1 MLQTMRDNAQGMIA
15 KVIVGF
21 IIIVFALWGVESIV
35 SLGTGPE
42 ATATVGDIEI
52 TEADI
57 SRVVEQQKNNLRRQF
72 GDQYDEN
79 LFNEKFLRDSA
90 IEQLIEQNL
99 ALVQADEM
107 GLYASPREIDE
118 SIVTIPAFQQ
128 DGKFSRDQFQ
138 TVLRMNGMSPMGFRQ
153 VLGDEI
159 KTRQAQAAFVLSSME
174 TPVSVKLSE
183 ALNNELRTFSY
194 SEILAKDLESGIEV
208 SEEDIQ
214 AAYEA
219 SKDRYKTPEQVS
231 LNYVELKRSDLAAD
245 ETVSEEELQQAYDD
259 YKAQEAS
266 KEQRSA
272 SHILIVTNDDRSDE
286 EAKALADEVYQKIEN
301 GGDFAE
307 LAKEYSDDIASANN
321 GGSLGLTPKGSF
333 VPEFDDAL
341 YSLPKGEVSK
351 PVQTEFGYHI
361 IRTDDI
367 VAPQIKAL
375 ADIKDELSENIKLA
389 KAEAVYAERLQ
400 ELSNLAFSGET
411 IDAVAESIGLQP
423 QSTELF
429 SRQQGVGVAENEAV
443 RQAAFSDEV
452 MLDKQMS
459 DVIETEEG
467 ALVVSVKDHVD
478 ASVLP
483 LDVVRAQVE
492 QSLLRERAVAKAQEV
507 AEAVAAGNQEAE
519 WTQVSATYTQSTEAP
534 RAAQQKV
541 FSLLEGKTAAV
552 QSPGG
557 YTVVKLDSVD
567 GRDWKE
573 MAVSDEATETGRAD
587 NSRAAM
593 ASYQSWARSAI
604 KVERSGS

>member
-1 MLQTMRDNAQGMIA
+1 
-15 KVIVGF
+15 
-21 IIIVFALWGVESIV
+21 
-35 SLGTGPE
+35 
-42 ATATVGDIEI
+42 
-52 TEADI
+52 
-57 SRVVEQQKNNLRRQF
+57 
-72 GDQYDEN
+72 
-79 LFNEKFLRDSA
+79 
-90 IEQLIEQNL
+90 
-99 ALVQADEM
+99 M
-107 GLYASPREIDE
+107 G
-118 SIVTIPAFQQ
+118 
-128 DGKFSRDQFQ
+128 
-138 TVLRMNGMSPMGFRQ
+138 
-153 VLGDEI
+153 
-159 KTRQAQAAFVLSSME
+159 
-174 TPVSVKLSE
+174 
-183 ALNNELRTFSY
+183 
-194 SEILAKDLESGIEV
+194 
-208 SEEDIQ
+208 
-214 AAYEA
+214 
-219 SKDRYKTPEQVS
+219 
-231 LNYVELKRSDLAAD
+231 
-245 ETVSEEELQQAYDD
+245 
-259 YKAQEAS
+259 
-266 KEQRSA
+266 
-272 SHILIVTNDDRSDE
+272 
-286 EAKALADEVYQKIEN
+286 
-301 GGDFAE
+301 
-307 LAKEYSDDIASANN
+307 YSDDIASANN

-351 PVQTEFGYHI
+351 PVQTEFGYHG

-552 QSPGG
+552 QTPGG

-573 MAVSDEATETGRAD
+573 MAVSDEATETKKKKTKKTTVNKWKKTAT
-587 NSRAAM
+587 
-593 ASYQSWARSAI
+593 
-604 KVERSGS
+604 

>member
-266 KEQRSA
+266 KEQRSP
-272 SHILIVTNDDRSDE
+272 SHILIEVNDDRSDE

-552 QSPGG
+552 QTPGG

>member
-272 SHILIVTNDDRSDE
+272 SHILIEVNDDRSDE

-307 LAKEYSDDIASANN
+307 LAK
-321 GGSLGLTPKGSF
+321 
-333 VPEFDDAL
+333 
-341 YSLPKGEVSK
+341 
-351 PVQTEFGYHI
+351 VQ
-361 IRTDDI
+361 
-367 VAPQIKAL
+367 
-375 ADIKDELSENIKLA
+375 
-389 KAEAVYAERLQ
+389 
-400 ELSNLAFSGET
+400 ET
-411 IDAVAESIGLQP
+411 IEGNKN
-423 QSTELF
+423 QSKMKEDPKDQKART
-429 SRQQGVGVAENEAV
+429 SNE
-443 RQAAFSDEV
+443 
-452 MLDKQMS
+452 
-459 DVIETEEG
+459 I
-467 ALVVSVKDHVD
+467 
-478 ASVLP
+478 
-483 LDVVRAQVE
+483 
-492 QSLLRERAVAKAQEV
+492 
-507 AEAVAAGNQEAE
+507 
-519 WTQVSATYTQSTEAP
+519 
-534 RAAQQKV
+534 
-541 FSLLEGKTAAV
+541 
-552 QSPGG
+552 
-557 YTVVKLDSVD
+557 
-567 GRDWKE
+567 
-573 MAVSDEATETGRAD
+573 
-587 NSRAAM
+587 
-593 ASYQSWARSAI
+593 
-604 KVERSGS
+604 

>member
-272 SHILIVTNDDRSDE
+272 SHILIEVNDDRSDE

-552 QSPGG
+552 QTPGG

>member
-272 SHILIVTNDDRSDE
+272 SHILIEVNDDRSDE

-411 IDAVAESIGLQP
+411 IDAVAESLGLQA

-492 QSLLRERAVAKAQEV
+492 KSLLRERAVAKAQEV

-552 QSPGG
+552 QTPGG

>member
-272 SHILIVTNDDRSDE
+272 SHILIEVNDDRSDE

-411 IDAVAESIGLQP
+411 IDAVAESLGLQA

-552 QSPGG
+552 QTPGG

>member
-272 SHILIVTNDDRSDE
+272 SHILIEVNDDRSDE

-411 IDAVAESIGLQP
+411 IDAVAESLGLQA

-541 FSLLEGKTAAV
+541 FSLLEGKTASV
-552 QSPGG
+552 QTPGG